1 MTSPQSRIESLLNEL
16 VADGSELGI
25 QVAVYH
31 RGRLVVDAV
40 AGVMAPAP
48 DARPVTAD
56 TLFPIFSTGKGIV
69 ATAAHLI
76 VERGLAA
83 YDTPVATV
91 WPEFAAH
98 GKGNITLRHLLD
110 HTAGLSAVPAEI
122 GHEDSL
128 DWDKVCAA
136 IAASAPASAP
146 GEKLR
151 YHAMTYGWLLGEFIR
166 RVDGRDFARF
176 VREEISAPLGI
187 ADALFFGLL
196 DSEAS
201 RVVTLQRIPP
211 PVPVAPP
218 PPDPANP
225 LWRGPLEEWMNYP
238 EVRRACIPGSNGIGT
253 ARAVARH
260 YAALLP
266 GGVDGVELLPPSRIT
281 LATTL
286 QTPRPELQEGFPF
299 EFGLGYMQG
308 SPTIGIGPET
318 SAFGHGGYGGS
329 HGYANPVR
337 GFAVGITKNR
347 FRDGDVTPPRILA
360 TLVDCLSA

>member
-1 MTSPQSRIESLLNEL
+1 METLQSRIESLLHEL

-31 RGRLVVDAV
+31 RGRLVVDASD
-40 AGVMAPAP
+40 GVMSPAP
-48 DARPVTAD
+48 DARPVTGD
-56 TLFPIFSTGKGIV
+56 TLFPIFSTGKGIT
-69 ATAAHLI
+69 ATAAHLV

-83 YDTPVATV
+83 YDTPVAAV

-122 GHEDSL
+122 GHEESL

-136 IAASAPASAP
+136 LAAAAPSSAP

-151 YHAMTYGWLLGEFIR
+151 YHAMTYGWLIGEFIR
-166 RVDGRDFARF
+166 RVDGRPFDRF
-176 VREEISAPLGI
+176 VREEIAAPLGI
-187 ADALFFGLL
+187 TDALYFGLPE
-196 DSEAS
+196 SEVP
-201 RVVTLQRIPP
+201 RVVTLERIPSP
-211 PVPVAPP
+211 APVAPP
-218 PPDPANP
+218 PPDPAIP
-225 LWRGPLEEWMNYP
+225 LWRGPLEEWMNQP
-238 EVRRACIPGSNGIGT
+238 EVRRACIPGSNGIAN

-266 GGVDGVELLPPSRIT
+266 GGVDGVELLPPARIHA
-281 LATTL
+281 ATTL
-286 QTPRPELQEGFPF
+286 QLPRPEPQEGFPF
-299 EFGLGYMQG
+299 LFGLGYMQG

-329 HGYANPVR
+329 HGYANPAR
-337 GFAVGITKNR
+337 HFAVGITKNR
-347 FRDGDVTPPRILA
+347 FRDGDVTPARILS
-360 TLVDCLSA
+360 TRIDCLAL

>member
-1 MTSPQSRIESLLNEL
+1 MNSPQSRIESLLAEL

-31 RGRLVVDAV
+31 RSRLVVDAS
-40 AGVMAPAP
+40 AGVMSPAP
-48 DARPVTAD
+48 GAPPVTAE

-76 VERGLAA
+76 VERGLAT
-83 YDTPVATV
+83 YDTPVASV

-110 HTAGLSAVPAEI
+110 HTAGLSAVPADI
-122 GHEDSL
+122 GHEASL
-128 DWDKVCAA
+128 DWDKVCTALAA
-136 IAASAPASAP
+136 ARPVSDP
-146 GEKLR
+146 GEKLA

-166 RVDGRDFARF
+166 RVDSRPFAQF
-176 VREEISAPLGI
+176 VREEIAAPLGVT
-187 ADALFFGLL
+187 DALYFGLP
-196 DSEAS
+196 DSEVS
-201 RVVTLQRIPP
+201 RVVTLERIPP
-211 PVPVAPP
+211 PAPVSPP
-218 PPDPANP
+218 PPDPAIP
-225 LWRGPLEEWMNYP
+225 RWRGPLEEWMNQP
-238 EVRRACIPGSNGIGT
+238 DVRRACIPGSNGIMT

-266 GGVDGVELLPPSRIT
+266 GGVDGVELLPPARIA

-286 QTPRPELQEGFPF
+286 QLPRPEPQEGFPF
-299 EFGLGYMQG
+299 LFSLGYMQG

-329 HGYANPVR
+329 HGYANPDR
-337 GFAVGITKNR
+337 SFAVGITKNR
-347 FRDGDVTPPRILA
+347 FRDGDVTPNRILA
-360 TLVDCLSA
+360 ILTDYFP

>member
-40 AGVMAPAP
+40 AGVTSPAP
-48 DARPVTAD
+48 GARPVTAD

-76 VERGLAA
+76 VERVLAA
-83 YDTPVATV
+83 YDTPVAAV

-98 GKGNITLRHLLD
+98 GKGAITLRHLLD

-128 DWDKVCAA
+128 DWDKVCTALAA
-136 IAASAPASAP
+136 AAPASAP

-166 RVDGRDFARF
+166 RVDGRPFAQF

-187 ADALFFGLL
+187 ADTLHFGLP
-196 DSEAS
+196 DSEVS
-201 RVVTLQRIPP
+201 RVVNLERIPP
-211 PVPVAPP
+211 PTPVAPP
-218 PPDPANP
+218 PPDPAIP
-225 LWRGPLEEWMNYP
+225 RWRGPLEEWMNQP
-238 EVRRACIPGSNGIGT
+238 DVRRACIPGSNGIAT

-266 GGVDGVELLPPSRIT
+266 GGVDGTELLPPSRIAS
-281 LATTL
+281 ATTL
-286 QTPRPELQEGFPF
+286 QTPRPEPQEGFPF
-299 EFGLGYMQG
+299 LFGLGYMQG
-308 SPTIGIGPET
+308 SPNIGIGPET

-329 HGYANPVR
+329 HGYANPAR

-347 FRDGDVTPPRILA
+347 FRDDDTTPNRVLA
-360 TLVDCLSA
+360 ILVDCFTP